1 MRATA
6 SKFEE
11 KCLRLFVVVVVVME
25 TDIVVMEMM

>member
-1 MRATA
+1 MHATV